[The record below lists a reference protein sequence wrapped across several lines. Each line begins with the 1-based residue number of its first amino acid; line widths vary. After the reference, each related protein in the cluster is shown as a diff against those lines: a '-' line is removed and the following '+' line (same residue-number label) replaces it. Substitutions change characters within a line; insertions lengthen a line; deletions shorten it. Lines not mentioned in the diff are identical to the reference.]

1 MRNPHDVSH
10 IYDET
15 GSVKA
20 RHHEFLRAAE
30 TRHLANRLK
39 RSDDGLKA
47 HILSSFDRALVTLD
61 IRRVSP
67 RSAQV
72 VKNFWWVPAGFA
84 VLVLLRSIMGA

>member
-20 RHHEFLRAAE
+20 RHYEFLRAAE
-30 TRHLANRLK
+30 TRHLASRLK

-47 HILSSFDRALVTLD
+47 HILSSFDKALATLNNG
-61 IRRVSP
+61 RVSP
-67 RSAQV
+67 RAAQAV
-72 VKNFWWVPAGFA
+72 QTYWWVPAGIA
-84 VLVLLRSIMGA
+84 VLILFRSIIGG